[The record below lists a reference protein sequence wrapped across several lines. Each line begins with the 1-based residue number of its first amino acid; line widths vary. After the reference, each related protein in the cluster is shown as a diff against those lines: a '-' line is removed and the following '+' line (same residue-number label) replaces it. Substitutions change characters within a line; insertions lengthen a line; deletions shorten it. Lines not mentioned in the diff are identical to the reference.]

1 MTGYSH
7 DNSKLVSLERDRKG
21 EGVGEKEGERGER
34 DGETDRHR
42 ETAIGGREDRQ
53 AKSERTYFTYF

>member
-1 MTGYSH
+1 M
-7 DNSKLVSLERDRKG
+7 
-21 EGVGEKEGERGER
+21 GEKEGERGER